1 MRVEATSAFG
11 CYLPHLLLQPQELV
25 LEQRSHLQAAAQE
38 VQARDLVE
46 ESCRQESC
54 LRGRNLQVDPLVVP
68 SEVGRE
74 EAAEETSEVVLE
86 ETADVGCIHDTSLE
100 KQVDRQGVRSAVH
113 CDLAVQT
120 A

>member
-1 MRVEATSAFG
+1 MRVEATSASG

-46 ESCRQESC
+46 ESCRQDNFH
-54 LRGRNLQVDPLVVP
+54 RGRNLQVDPLVVP
-68 SEVGRE
+68 SAVGL
-74 EAAEETSEVVLE
+74 V
-86 ETADVGCIHDTSLE
+86 ETADVGCMHVGPDDKE

-113 CDLAVQT
+113 CDLAEQT

>member
-1 MRVEATSAFG
+1 MRVEATSVFG

-54 LRGRNLQVDPLVVP
+54 HRGRNLQVDPLVVP
-68 SEVGRE
+68 SEVG
-74 EAAEETSEVVLE
+74 LG
-86 ETADVGCIHDTSLE
+86 ETADVGCIHDKTEE
-100 KQVDRQGVRSAVH
+100 KQVDHQGVRSAVH
-113 CDLAVQT
+113 CDLAEQT